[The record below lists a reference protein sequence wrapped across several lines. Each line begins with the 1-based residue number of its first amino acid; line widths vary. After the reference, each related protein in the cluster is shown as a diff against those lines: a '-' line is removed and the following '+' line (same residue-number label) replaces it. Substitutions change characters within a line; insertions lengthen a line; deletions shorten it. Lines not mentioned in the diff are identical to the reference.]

1 VAILGGGVL
10 WAWFDPG
17 GFLLGDREASSAISG
32 SSNGRAGIQQTL
44 ETIEG
49 ISIRVNSVGYGV
61 ENPESL
67 LISEPLG
74 EFVTVTFLVANDSSD
89 TLRFSSSRISATIA
103 GAEYE
108 PSGLA
113 SPEGEYLGFSER
125 INPGLSQT
133 IVAYFDIP
141 PGSIL
146 DTFKYDPP
154 GFGDDSLLFGLGG

>member
-1 VAILGGGVL
+1 MAILGGGVL

-17 GFLLGDREASSAISG
+17 GFLLGDREASSATSG
-32 SSNGRAGIQQTL
+32 SSNGRAGVQQAL
-44 ETIEG
+44 ETAEG

-67 LISEPLG
+67 LIGEPLG
-74 EFVTVTFLVANDSSD
+74 EFVTVSFLVANDSSD

-113 SPEGEYLGFSER
+113 SPEGEYLGLSER

-133 IVAYFDIP
+133 MVAYFDIP
-141 PGSIL
+141 PGSIVA
-146 DTFKYDPP
+146 TFQYDPP
-154 GFGDDSLLFGLGG
+154 GFGDDALRFDLAG